1 MKVYEVKGL
10 TFVQTCICCPE
21 QYDVMDSR
29 NNLVGYVRL
38 RYGHLSCSYPDVKG
52 EYVYL
57 ESVGSDMTGIFVDE
71 EQRMYYLD
79 KIADSILKKI
89 GG

>member
-1 MKVYEVKGL
+1 MKVYKVKGL

-21 QYDVMDSR
+21 QYDVIDSR

-38 RYGHLSCSYPDVKG
+38 RFGNLGCRYPDVKG
-52 EYVYL
+52 EHVYL

>member
-10 TFVQTCICCPE
+10 TFAQTNMCCPE

-38 RYGHLSCSYPDVKG
+38 RFGNLSCSYPDAKG
-52 EYVYL
+52 EYVY
-57 ESVGSDMTGIFVDE
+57 
-71 EQRMYYLD
+71 
-79 KIADSILKKI
+79 
-89 GG
+89 